1 MVCAS
6 ALALLPLLAG
16 LRRPVK
22 SLLAVPVPYR
32 TPRTL
37 DCGQIIFVETLHG
50 GHFNEGVT
58 QTEGVVFSGH
68 FVEIEFGVQVK
79 LQFWDTAG

>member
-1 MVCAS
+1 MGKS
-6 ALALLPLLAG
+6 
-16 LRRPVK
+16 
-22 SLLAVPVPYR
+22 SLLRHYME
-32 TPRTL
+32 
-37 DCGQIIFVETLHG
+37 GIFI
-50 GHFNEGVT
+50 EGVT